1 MDAFGALRSVIR
13 TCISNDAECPYGTL
27 ECVDSSLLER
37 MLGMERTDEAV
48 RMVITQTV
56 GHELMH
62 NAMLIDTLCACFDNL
77 DNKTGACEQLGI
89 QRQTLY
95 NRLDKVT
102 QIVSIAPTESH
113 HIFHFGAVS
122 KGNLAKRQKQTV
134 AV

>member
-1 MDAFGALRSVIR
+1 MSVW
-13 TCISNDAECPYGTL
+13 NL

-37 MLGMERTDEAV
+37 ILGVERTDEAM

-56 GHELMH
+56 GYELIH
-62 NAMLIDTLCACFDNL
+62 NTMLIDTLCACFDNL

-102 QIVSIAPTESH
+102 QIVGIAPTDKISWSMLLL
-113 HIFHFGAVS
+113 GA
-122 KGNLAKRQKQTV
+122 KMAKSQRNHTISSTSV
-134 AV
+134 L

>member
-1 MDAFGALRSVIR
+1 MDAFGALRSAIR
-13 TCISNDAECPYGTL
+13 TCISNDGECPYGTL

-37 MLGMERTDEAV
+37 ILGVERTDEAM

-56 GHELMH
+56 GYELIH
-62 NAMLIDTLCACFDNL
+62 NTMLIDTLCACFDNL

-102 QIVSIAPTESH
+102 QIVGIAPTDKISWSMLLL
-113 HIFHFGAVS
+113 GA
-122 KGNLAKRQKQTV
+122 KNGEIPT
-134 AV
+134 